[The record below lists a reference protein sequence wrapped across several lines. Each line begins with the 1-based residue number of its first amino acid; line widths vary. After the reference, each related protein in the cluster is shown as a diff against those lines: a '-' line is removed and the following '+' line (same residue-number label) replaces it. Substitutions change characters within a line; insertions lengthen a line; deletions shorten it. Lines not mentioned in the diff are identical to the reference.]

1 MSIVKMFND
10 HFMEFIDDILIVFP
24 SNAEILLGRTALIGI
39 KKLNP
44 SLLIRYW
51 YDYVNI
57 PYRENIEKGDL
68 DFFIEK
74 DYAKDVQDFE
84 DPGYF
89 LKAIDRFRGPIRDM
103 EQENKDKS
111 FQYIK
116 NLCTLCDMYQ
126 KEKIQKNKR

>member
-1 MSIVKMFND
+1 MSIVKTFND
-10 HFMEFIDDILIVFP
+10 HFMEFIDDVLVVFP
-24 SNAEILLGRTALIGI
+24 SNMEIILARTTLLGI

-57 PYRENIEKGDL
+57 PYKVDIDNGDI

-74 DYAKDVQDFE
+74 DYAKDVEDFE

-103 EQENKDKS
+103 KQENKEKS
-111 FQYIK
+111 FQYIQ
-116 NLCTLCDMYQ
+116 NLCALSDMYH
-126 KEKIQKNKR
+126 KEKMSK

>member
-1 MSIVKMFND
+1 MSIVKTFND
-10 HFMEFIDDILIVFP
+10 HFMEFIDDVLVVFP
-24 SNAEILLGRTALIGI
+24 SNMEIILARTTLLGI
-39 KKLNP
+39 KKINP

-57 PYRENIEKGDL
+57 PYKADIDNGDI

-74 DYAKDVQDFE
+74 DYAKDVEDFE

-103 EQENKDKS
+103 EQENKEKS
-111 FQYIK
+111 FQYIQ
-116 NLCTLCDMYQ
+116 NLCALSDMYH
-126 KEKIQKNKR
+126 KEKMSKSK